1 MRAPIAVLVS
11 AVAFAAA
18 GPAHAGTPTFAPFAS
33 YPTGTG
39 AGPGPAP
46 VNTVAADFD
55 RDGDQDIA
63 TTSQFGQANAIVVP
77 NTGSG
82 AFGAPVAVAGTSG
95 SQSLVSGD
103 VNNDGNADLVGM
115 TPSAVL
121 VVLGNGHGGFAAPRS
136 YPVTLGGQVQA
147 ILLDLNRDGRLDIV
161 APTFTAI
168 QTLIGNGDGTFR
180 SGPTTQ
186 LQAGALSAIAGAKL
200 DSDSTPDLLAVDGF
214 SGSVFE
220 LKGTGTGSFTV
231 GARLTSGFVPE
242 DVSAVDLNGD
252 GIDDVAVI
260 GSFSFTLATALSD
273 GHEGFATAL
282 LPDFQSGGPGPTS
295 LGVADLDGDHRQDL
309 VVSDVANPLA
319 PSLLVFS
326 GNGTVHPDQT
336 ATLPVDPFPQNPAI
350 ADLNGDGRPDIAVA
364 GTGTLSVLLNSTS

>member
-1 MRAPIAVLVS
+1 MRASLAVFIAAAALT
-11 AVAFAAA
+11 AA
-18 GPAHAGTPTFAPFAS
+18 GPAQAATPTFAPFAS

-39 AGPGPAP
+39 LGPGPAP

-55 RDGDQDIA
+55 NDGDQDVA

-77 NTGSG
+77 NNGNGT
-82 AFGAPVAVAGTSG
+82 FGAPVQVAGTSG
-95 SQSLVSGD
+95 SQSLVTGD
-103 VNNDGNADLVGM
+103 VNGDGNADLVGM
-115 TPSAVL
+115 TPNKVL

-136 YPVTLGGQVQA
+136 YAVTLGGQVQA
-147 ILLDLNRDGRLDIV
+147 ILVDLNGDGKLDIA

-168 QTLIGNGDGTFR
+168 QTLIGNGDGTFH

-186 LQAGALSAIAGAKL
+186 VPAGVLSAISSAKL

-220 LKGTGTGSFTV
+220 LKGTGTGAFTV
-231 GARLTSGFVPE
+231 GSQLTAGFIPE

-260 GSFSFTLATALSD
+260 GSFSFSLATALSD
-273 GHEGFATAL
+273 GHEGFGSAF

-295 LGVADLDGDHRQDL
+295 LGIADLDGDGKQDL

-326 GNGTVHPDQT
+326 GNGTVHPNQT
-336 ATLPVDPFPQNPAI
+336 ATLPVDRFPQNPAI
-350 ADLNGDGRPDIAVA
+350 ADLNGDGRLDIAVA
-364 GTGTLSVLLNSTS
+364 GTGTLSVLLNTTP